1 MQELN
6 CHETMRKKTSLLERQ
21 AMDIA
26 VYSVRM
32 IM

>member
-1 MQELN
+1 MDIKMAYGCYISEL
-6 CHETMRKKTSLLERQ
+6 EKQ